1 MPSALTPHPTL
12 PTPPPLIMSEVG
24 TFAYYTITERWPKI
38 VRQIQAEQ
46 NFEVAVQAKLTALI
60 DELLQGTVELD
71 VSGVDQDTW
80 RSHIAPYQG
89 QRWFNVPWFLAET
102 YFYRRILDATGY
114 FNTGETQGRD
124 PFAVQKQRGLISAI
138 APLSTLSRQ
147 LCQWYESTDWSPVP
161 WRRDW
166 MRQLVIDVLWGNQA
180 DLSLRPGEATNQVAQ
195 QEEQILVNDVEA
207 VLDQLEMCARDRI
220 DIVADNAGAEL
231 VCDLLLAHALVATG
245 KAGQVHLHLKN
256 HPTFVSDATE
266 RDVYQTLWQL
276 ANVQSSGATTESID
290 PVDLATLQSLALEIS
305 AYVDR
310 GQIRLQ
316 AHSFWTSPL
325 PAWAMPLDL
334 QQELVR
340 SHLVIFKGDANYRR
354 LLGDRTWE
362 FTESFQA
369 ITRYFPA
376 PLLALRTIKS
386 NVAAGLEVA
395 TVAALSQIDPGW
407 MTTGNWGLIQFAK
420 SPKWK
425 DVAGCSSTGL
435 A

>member
-1 MPSALTPHPTL
+1 MSLALAPHPTL
-12 PTPPPLIMSEVG
+12 PTPPPLMMSEPG

-46 NFEVAVQAKLTALI
+46 NLDPAVQTQLDVLV
-60 DELLQGTVELD
+60 DELLQGTVKLN
-71 VSGVDQDTW
+71 VSGADQAAW
-80 RSHIAPYQG
+80 RSHIAPYVG
-89 QRWFNVPWFLAET
+89 QPWFDVPWFLAET

-114 FNTGETQGRD
+114 FNLGEAQGRD
-124 PFAVQKQRGLISAI
+124 PFAAQKQRGLHAAI
-138 APLSTLSRQ
+138 AQLSILSRQ

-166 MRQLVIDVLWGNQA
+166 MRRLIIDALWGNQA
-180 DLSLRPGEATNQVAQ
+180 DLSLRPGEATNQSAQ
-195 QEEQILVNDVEA
+195 QQEQILVNDVEA
-207 VLDQLEMCARDRI
+207 VLDQLENCDRTRI

-231 VCDLLLAHALVATG
+231 VCDLFLAHALVATG
-245 KAGQVHLHLKN
+245 RAGQVYLHLKD

-266 RDVYQTLWQL
+266 QDVYQTLWQL
-276 ANVQSSGATTESID
+276 ANMPSSGAKAEGID
-290 PVDLATLQSLALEIS
+290 PADLATLQSLALEIS

-316 AHSFWTSPL
+316 AHPFWTSPL
-325 PAWAMPLDL
+325 PAWEMPVDL

-340 SHLVIFKGDANYRR
+340 SQLVIFKGDANYRR

-362 FTESFQA
+362 FSESFQA
-369 ITRYFPA
+369 ITDYFPA

-386 NVAAGLEVA
+386 NVAAGLDA
-395 TVAALSQIDPGW
+395 STVAALSQVSAETSTDW

-420 SPKWK
+420 P
-425 DVAGCSSTGL
+425 
-435 A
+435 

>member
-1 MPSALTPHPTL
+1 MSSALAPHPTL
-12 PTPPPLIMSEVG
+12 PTPPPLMMSEPG

-46 NFEVAVQAKLTALI
+46 NFDASVQAELTALVN
-60 DELLQGTVELD
+60 ELLHGTVELN
-71 VSGVDQDTW
+71 VSGEDQAAW
-80 RSHIAPYQG
+80 RSHMSPYQG
-89 QRWFNVPWFLAET
+89 QSWFDVPWFLAET
-102 YFYRRILDATGY
+102 YFYRRILEATGY
-114 FNTGETQGRD
+114 FSADETQGID
-124 PFAVQKQRGLISAI
+124 PFAVQKQQGLNHAI
-138 APLSTLSRQ
+138 AQLSTLSHQ

-166 MRQLVIDVLWGNQA
+166 MRRLILDVLWGNQA
-180 DLSLRPGEATNQVAQ
+180 DLSLRPGEATNQATQ

-207 VLDQLEMCARDRI
+207 VLDRLENCDRTRV

-231 VCDLLLAHALVATG
+231 VCDLFLAHALVATG

-276 ANVQSSGATTESID
+276 ANVQASG
-290 PVDLATLQSLALEIS
+290 VDEELDQANLLLLQSLALEIS

-316 AHSFWTSPL
+316 AHPFWTSPL
-325 PAWAMPLDL
+325 PAWEMPVDL

-340 SHLVIFKGDANYRR
+340 SQLVIFKGDANYRR

-362 FTESFQA
+362 FTESFQT
-369 ITRYFPA
+369 ITDYFPA

-386 NVAAGLEVA
+386 NVAAGLDAA
-395 TVAALSQIDPGW
+395 TVQSLTQRNPDW
-407 MTTGNWGLIQFAK
+407 TTVGEWGLMQYTAR
-420 SPKWK
+420 S
-425 DVAGCSSTGL
+425 
-435 A
+435 